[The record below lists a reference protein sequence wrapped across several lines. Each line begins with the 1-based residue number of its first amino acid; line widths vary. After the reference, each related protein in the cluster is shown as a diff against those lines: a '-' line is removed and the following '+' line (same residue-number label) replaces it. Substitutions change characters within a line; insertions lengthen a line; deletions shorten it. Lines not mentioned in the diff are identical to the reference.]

1 MSVPALCAEPPFLCY
16 FIFTTASHFL
26 GTVILSL
33 SCQSAWKN
41 DHILVILSRSPFLQ
55 AGSCQH
61 CFPGSLQE
69 SLNQHIQWYPR
80 SLRLIQQLGCQ
91 LQISLQTF
99 LFIVPGTVSS
109 LIFFLFFFFI
119 FISFIFLFIVCM
131 HAHIYHGTIKCSEES
146 FLSPDCVC
154 DFWGLNS
161 DWQAWWQV
169 PLLTE
174 PSYPFLRF
182 VFSYSSGLSC
192 SPPETSH
199 FWFFVPLAHPFW
211 QALRLFCEH
220 ACLGSSLVL
229 IPLTACPF
237 DGTKPL
243 VTGSFHPASP
253 QKVFPT
259 Y

>member
-109 LIFFLFFFFI
+109 LIFF
-119 FISFIFLFIVCM
+119 SIFLFSFHFIYFFIYCM
-131 HAHIYHGTIKCSEES
+131 HACTHIPWHNKMLRGVISLPWPCM
-146 FLSPDCVC
+146 
-154 DFWGLNS
+154 W
-161 DWQAWWQV
+161 
-169 PLLTE
+169 LLGIE
-174 PSYPFLRF
+174 
-182 VFSYSSGLSC
+182 
-192 SPPETSH
+192 
-199 FWFFVPLAHPFW
+199 
-211 QALRLFCEH
+211 LRLTGMVTSAFTDR
-220 ACLGSSLVL
+220 AIL
-229 IPLTACPF
+229 PF
-237 DGTKPL
+237 SEICFQL
-243 VTGSFHPASP
+243 
-253 QKVFPT
+253 
-259 Y
+259 

>member
-91 LQISLQTF
+91 LQFSLQTF

-109 LIFFLFFFFI
+109 LIFFYFPFLFSFNFFF
-119 FISFIFLFIVCM
+119 FIVCM
-131 HAHIYHGTIKCSEES
+131 HAHTYHGPIKC
-146 FLSPDCVC
+146 
-154 DFWGLNS
+154 
-161 DWQAWWQV
+161 Q
-169 PLLTE
+169 
-174 PSYPFLRF
+174 R
-182 VFSYSSGLSC
+182 
-192 SPPETSH
+192 SH
-199 FWFFVPLAHPFW
+199 F
-211 QALRLFCEH
+211 
-220 ACLGSSLVL
+220 S
-229 IPLTACPF
+229 PLTVY
-237 DGTKPL
+237 
-243 VTGSFHPASP
+243 VTSGDWTQIDRRGDKCLYWQSHPALFWDLFS
-253 QKVFPT
+253 VIVLD
-259 Y
+259 